1 MLSSVCRAPGQGQAW
16 EHGGVSSGQASERSG
31 QVRVMLSDLLFKKL
45 TLAAGWKM
53 SFLGLTTDLLS
64 AKLIAW

>member
-1 MLSSVCRAPGQGQAW
+1 M
-16 EHGGVSSGQASERSG
+16 
-31 QVRVMLSDLLFKKL
+31 MLSDLLFKKL